1 MPLNFL
7 FSGTVFYADENGA
20 LQVAPIPWNKEAP
33 FRLPVKAGPGVRW
46 MRDPTRG
53 GVATSLNELARDCEL
68 GIVLIEEMIPQ
79 RDAVRGA
86 CELLG
91 LDPLH
96 IANEGQFLAVV
107 APEYADA
114 ALNAL
119 NLAPGSEGAQ
129 IIGEVRNEPAG
140 SVLVTTRYGGSRI
153 VDMLVGD
160 PLPCIC

>member
-1 MPLNFL
+1 
-7 FSGTVFYADENGA
+7 
-20 LQVAPIPWNKEAP
+20 
-33 FRLPVKAGPGVRW
+33 
-46 MRDPTRG
+46 
-53 GVATSLNELARDCEL
+53 
-68 GIVLIEEMIPQ
+68 VLLEEMIPVH
-79 RDAVRGA
+79 DAVRGA

-119 NLAPGSEGAQ
+119 RLAGGEDAQ
-129 IIGEVRNEPAG
+129 IIGEVREQPSGA
-140 SVLVTTRYGGSRI
+140 VLVTTRYGGSRI

-160 PLPCIC
+160 PLPRIC